1 MFPWS
6 PLSSRLDG
14 DRHLL
19 SRQSSGHADHL
30 PLFYTLPVHSTD
42 FGHRVTLARQG
53 AQRNAMVRNALLVFY
68 HLFFGFFLPG
78 AGGSFLDAGGR
89 GGSFLLSALLRAST
103 CLYICTFSSKGLMIS
118 A

>member
-14 DRHLL
+14 DRHPLP
-19 SRQSSGHADHL
+19 RQSSGHADHL
-30 PLFYTLPVHSTD
+30 RLFYTLPVHSTD
-42 FGHRVTLARQG
+42 FGYRVTLARQG
-53 AQRNAMVRNALLVFY
+53 AQRNPMVRNALLVFY

-78 AGGSFLDAGGR
+78 AGGSFLGAGGR